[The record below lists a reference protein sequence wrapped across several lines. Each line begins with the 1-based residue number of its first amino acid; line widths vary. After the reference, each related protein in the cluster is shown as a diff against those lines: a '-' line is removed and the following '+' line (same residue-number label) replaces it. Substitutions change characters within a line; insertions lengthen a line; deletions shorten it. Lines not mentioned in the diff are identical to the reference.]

1 MSGLKIDGRPI
12 RVEMDWGFSDGR
24 QYGRAVDGGQM
35 RYYINDIKNS
45 AKGGHRKRSDYSHE
59 DRRDNGYRET
69 GDGSDTTV
77 RTRITVAAIG
87 TTPTTTRE
95 DETIISVLCMPFV
108 CLKARCS
115 PSLNR
120 LSRP

>member
-45 AKGGHRKRSDYSHE
+45 AKGGNRKRSDYSRD
-59 DRRDNGYRET
+59 DRRDNGYRDNRRRERY
-69 GDGSDTTV
+69 DRQNSDY
-77 RTRITVAAIG
+77 RR
-87 TTPTTTRE
+87 R
-95 DETIISVLCMPFV
+95 DRNDSYDN
-108 CLKARCS
+108 KRRR
-115 PSLNR
+115 NDY
-120 LSRP
+120 